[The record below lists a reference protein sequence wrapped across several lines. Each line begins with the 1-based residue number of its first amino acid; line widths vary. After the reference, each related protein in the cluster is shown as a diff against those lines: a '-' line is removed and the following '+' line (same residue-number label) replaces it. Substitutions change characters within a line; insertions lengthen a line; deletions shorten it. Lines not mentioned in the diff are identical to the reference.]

1 MSVGGEEH
9 DEVGYQVGKFV
20 PISNHKIDTMKK
32 DYFYAEIFEIGIK

>member
-9 DEVGYQVGKFV
+9 DEVGYQVGNFV

-32 DYFYAEIFEIGIK
+32 DYFYAEIFR